1 MNSSKRMLAFAIIAL
16 FCLSGTKCVVSGSS
30 GGSSSRFK
38 DDSNRDRD
46 RRGGGVIVV
55 SSGSSGRLSAST
67 VEGVQYRSAAG
78 SGFTTDKGEFE
89 FDPELP
95 RLRFFI
101 GDIPLGKSV
110 IAKERITT
118 LDLVPEGDIN
128 DRTVINIARFLQSLD
143 AIPGDNRIT
152 IPRKVHDKAVK
163 TNPMVVAAIESLN
176 FADDVA
182 FINAASNLVAVL
194 TADYPFTASLVDA
207 PTAQAR
213 LRADLV
219 ALGRDV

>member
-1 MNSSKRMLAFAIIAL
+1 MNSSKRILVFALIAL
-16 FCLSGTKCVVSGSS
+16 FCLSGAKCVVSGSS

-38 DDSNRDRD
+38 SDSNRDGD
-46 RRGGGVIVV
+46 RRSGGVIVV
-55 SSGSSGRLSAST
+55 SSGSGRLAAST
-67 VEGVQYRSAAG
+67 VEGVQYKTASG
-78 SGFTTDKGEFE
+78 SGFTTEKGEFE
-89 FDPELP
+89 FDPEAP

-101 GDIPLGKSV
+101 GDIALGKSV
-110 IAKERITT
+110 IAQERITI
-118 LDLVPEGDIN
+118 LDLVSEGDIN
-128 DRTVINIARFLQSLD
+128 DRAVVNIARFLQSLD
-143 AIPGDNRIT
+143 VTPGDNRIT

-176 FADDVA
+176 FADEVA

-219 ALGRDV
+219 ALGM